1 MESRRQWVDQVKEL
15 LAGAE
20 KQRGAAFSSLDA
32 LKGSIDGALRAVE
45 QGSQGKARADTTSI
59 PPPTRRRHLLA
70 QINLKGRRY
79 GLCDEIQAFVYAAGH
94 EVAQELGTDKLE
106 ALNTW
111 LDRWAEAGDMSCTTP
126 YEI

>member
-45 QGSQGKARADTTSI
+45 QGSHERAGIDTPSI
-59 PPPTRRRHLLA
+59 PPPIRRRHLLA
-70 QINLKGRRY
+70 QIKLKGRRY
-79 GLCDEIQAFVYAAGH
+79 GLCDEIQVFVYAAGRK
-94 EVAQELGTDKLE
+94 VAQELGTDQLE

-111 LDRWAEAGDMSCTTP
+111 LDRWAEAGDMSCATP
-126 YEI
+126 YDI